1 MQAPRPVADPDRPAR
16 AGPIHRL
23 VAAPDGAVREVP
35 PAAPWRPD
43 RDEPT
48 PPVAPP
54 RPRRRLAIGTLLVV
68 VALVSGLIGGL
79 VGAVATRE
87 LEASGPTA
95 STISASDQRATA
107 QPAAPGPTPSADRV
121 QGIAA
126 AVLPAVVQVEASS
139 FEGKSTGSGVIVSK
153 DGYVLTNAHV
163 VEGVSSASVMLST
176 AEPLKAR
183 VIGRDPVNDLAV
195 LRVRRPGLP
204 VATFG
209 RSSDLRVGEPA
220 IAVGSPFGF
229 QGTVTAGIVSALHRV
244 VRVPDSE
251 GVGIRRELV
260 DAIQTDTAIN
270 PGNSGGAL
278 ANGVGQV
285 VGIVTAIATNGQA
298 ESNAG
303 IGFAIPIDE
312 AREVVAALIAHKK
325 VRVPFVGM
333 QAEELT
339 ADDVARYRLQGRS
352 GALVGS
358 VQSRGPAAAAG
369 LRKGDLVVRFADQPV
384 GTTDQLKVAV
394 RLATIGRS
402 VPIVVVRRG
411 RELALRITP
420 TSEPRS

>member
-1 MQAPRPVADPDRPAR
+1 
-16 AGPIHRL
+16 

-43 RDEPT
+43 REEPR
-48 PPVAPP
+48 PPVAPS
-54 RPRRRLAIGTLLVV
+54 RPRRSLAVVTLLVV

-87 LEASGPTA
+87 LETSGPTA

-107 QPAAPGPTPSADRV
+107 QPAAPSPTPSADRV

-209 RSSDLRVGEPA
+209 RSADLRVGEPA

-278 ANGVGQV
+278 ANGAGQV

-358 VQSRGPAAAAG
+358 VQSRGPAASAG
-369 LRKGDLVVRFADQPV
+369 LRRGDLVVRFADQPV

>member
-1 MQAPRPVADPDRPAR
+1 
-16 AGPIHRL
+16 
-23 VAAPDGAVREVP
+23 VAAQDGAVRELP

-43 RDEPT
+43 RDEPR
-48 PPVAPP
+48 PPAARP
-54 RPRRRLAIGTLLVV
+54 RSRRRLATGTLVVV

-79 VGAVATRE
+79 VGALAARE
-87 LEASGPTA
+87 LDVSGPSSSPSPA
-95 STISASDQRATA
+95 PDRPAAA
-107 QPAAPGPTPSADRV
+107 QPAAAGATPSADQV
-121 QGIAA
+121 QGVAVT
-126 AVLPAVVQVEASS
+126 VLPAVVQVEANT
-139 FEGKSTGSGVIVSK
+139 FEGKSTGSGVVLSK

-163 VEGVSSASVMLST
+163 VEGTNIVGVMLST

-209 RSSDLRVGEPA
+209 RSADLRVGEPA

-278 ANGVGQV
+278 ANAAGQV

-303 IGFAIPIDE
+303 VGFAIPIDE
-312 AREVVAALIAHKK
+312 AREVAAALIAHKK

-333 QAEELT
+333 QAKELT
-339 ADDVARYRLQGRS
+339 ADNVARYRLQGRS

-358 VQSRGPAAAAG
+358 VQARGPAATAG
-369 LRKGDLVVRFADQPV
+369 LREGDLVIRFADQPV
-384 GTTDQLKVAV
+384 GTADQLKVAV
-394 RLATIGRS
+394 RLARIGRS

-411 RELALRITP
+411 RELTLRITP
-420 TSEPRS
+420 TNEPSG